1 MSINPTRESLE
12 ALQARAGDDR
22 PIAMI
27 NLLRYREH
35 AEYPKDTE
43 AKPCSGYEA
52 YQRYA
57 AVAIRKIR
65 SLGGRVLWMGNVAHT
80 VIAPQGEQ
88 WDEALIVEYPSARA
102 FLEMLAME
110 DYQAAAV
117 HRTAALADARLIM
130 ARPGEG
136 GT

>member
-1 MSINPTRESLE
+1 MSINPTRESFE
-12 ALQARAGDDR
+12 ALQARADDDR

-27 NLLRYREH
+27 NLLRYRARAKYPEDAD
-35 AEYPKDTE
+35 AE
-43 AKPCSGYEA
+43 PCSGYEA

-57 AVAIRKIR
+57 AVAIRKIK

-80 VIAPQGEQ
+80 VIAPPGEQ
-88 WDEALIVEYPSARA
+88 WDEALIVEYPSPRA
-102 FLEMLAME
+102 FLDMLAME

-130 ARPGEG
+130 TRPGEG